1 MIVYAAKTDV
11 GKKRE
16 MNQDYFIVSEEKPQ
30 LFVLCDGMGGH
41 NSGDVASRAAAAS
54 IENYVRLQSALDYDA
69 QKAKR
74 VLKGALSYANK
85 IVYTRAVTSP
95 KLSGMGTTA
104 DVCMVDF
111 DTVYIAHVGDSRVYL
126 LRDKTLCQLTRD
138 HSLVA
143 EMVERGLITEAEALG
158 HPKKNVITRAV
169 GTNQTVE
176 ADFLT
181 TDFVI
186 GDMILMCSDGLSNML
201 SKDEMQSILL
211 EEEDGETIV
220 EHLISRANEKGGKDN
235 ITAILM
241 QKIAKEE
248 A

>member
-1 MIVYAAKTDV
+1 MIVYAAKTDI
-11 GKKRE
+11 GKTRDT
-16 MNQDYFIVSEEKPQ
+16 NQDYFIVSGEKPQ

-41 NSGDVASRAAAAS
+41 NSGDVASRAAAES

-85 IVYTRAVTSP
+85 IVYTRAAQSP
-95 KLSGMGTTA
+95 QLSGMGTTA

-126 LRDKTLCQLTRD
+126 LRDKTLRQLTRD
-138 HSLVA
+138 HSLVE
-143 EMVERGLITEAEALG
+143 EMVASGLITEAEAKA

-169 GTNQTVE
+169 GTNRLVE
-176 ADFLT
+176 VDFIT
-181 TDFVI
+181 TDFVP
-186 GDMILMCSDGLSNML
+186 GDMLLMCSDGLSNML
-201 SKDEMQSILL
+201 STEEMQNILL
-211 EEEDGETIV
+211 EKEEEQTIV
-220 EHLISRANEKGGKDN
+220 EHLISKANEKGGKDN

-241 QKIAKEE
+241 QKYAKEE